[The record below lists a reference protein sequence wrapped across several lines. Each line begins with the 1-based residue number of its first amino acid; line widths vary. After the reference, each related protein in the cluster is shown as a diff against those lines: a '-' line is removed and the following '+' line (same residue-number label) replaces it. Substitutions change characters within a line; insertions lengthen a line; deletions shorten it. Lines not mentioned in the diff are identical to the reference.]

1 VEIKSAADELKRNNK
16 TELMKK
22 TIALLTGGTTGEWVI
37 SVKSAA
43 TIAQNLDPDK
53 FEVYKLMLTQQ
64 GWFYEPADS
73 VKIEVDRNDFSL
85 TIQGRKIKFDGVF
98 IAIHGSPGEDGKL
111 QGYFDML
118 SLPYTTCDA
127 LTSAITMNKGYTK
140 AIVQD
145 IENLN
150 VARSAQIFEGGA
162 YALEDLKQDLKL
174 PYFVKP
180 NNGGSSIGMS
190 KVNLADDLD
199 AAVERAFH
207 EDSQVL
213 IEEFISGREF
223 TVGVVKLDGQVTV
236 LPVTEVETAKEFF
249 DFEAKYTPG
258 VATETTPA
266 PLRVETRERV
276 EQIAKAVYSKLNC
289 RGVVRIDFILSG
301 DEGDF
306 YFIEINTIPGQT
318 ATSFIPQQVAA
329 MGMKL
334 NDFYT
339 KLVRETI
346 G

>member
-1 VEIKSAADELKRNNK
+1 
-16 TELMKK
+16 MKK
-22 TIALLTGGTTGEWVI
+22 TIALLTGGTTGEWVV

-43 TIAQNLDPDK
+43 TILHNLDADK
-53 FEVYKLMLTQQ
+53 FDVYKIMLTQQ

-85 TIQGRKIKFDGVF
+85 TIQGKKIKFEGVF

-118 SLPYTTCDA
+118 GLPYTTCDA

-140 AIVQD
+140 AVVNG

-150 VARSAQIFEGGA
+150 IAKSAQIFKNSSYSTAEIKA
-162 YALEDLKQDLKL
+162 DLKL

-180 NNGGSSIGMS
+180 NNGGSSIGMT
-190 KVNLADDLD
+190 KVTHADDLE
-199 AAVERAFH
+199 AAIERAFQ
-207 EDSQVL
+207 EDSQIL
-213 IEEFISGREF
+213 IEEFILGREF
-223 TVGVVKLDGQVTV
+223 TVGVVKLDGKIVV
-236 LPVTEVETAKEFF
+236 LPATEVETSKEFF

-266 PLRVETRERV
+266 LIREETRERV
-276 EQIAKAVYSKLNC
+276 AAIAEAVYLKLNC
-289 RGVVRIDFILSG
+289 RGVVRIDFILTG
-301 DEGDF
+301 DEEDF

-334 NDFYT
+334 NDFYS
-339 KLVRETI
+339 KLVKETI

>member
-1 VEIKSAADELKRNNK
+1 MLCGFWLMDHKKYR
-16 TELMKK
+16 MKK
-22 TIALLTGGTTGEWVI
+22 VIALLTGGTTGEWVI

-43 TIAQNLDPDK
+43 TIAHHLDPDK
-53 FEVYKLMLTQQ
+53 FEVYKIMLTQQ

-85 TIQGRKIKFDGVF
+85 HIKGRKVTFDGVF

-118 SLPYTTCDA
+118 NLPYTTCDA
-127 LTSAITMNKGYTK
+127 MTSAITMNKGYTK

-145 IENLN
+145 LPDLHVAKSVQIFKGAHYSVSDIKNNLN
-150 VARSAQIFEGGA
+150 
-162 YALEDLKQDLKL
+162 L

-190 KVNLADDLD
+190 KVKNQYDLQQAID
-199 AAVERAFH
+199 KAFK
-207 EDSQVL
+207 EDTQIL
-213 IEEFISGREF
+213 IEEFIEGREF
-223 TVGVVKLDGQVTV
+223 TVGVVKLDGKITV
-236 LPVTEVETAKEFF
+236 LPATEVETAKEFF

-258 VATETTPA
+258 VAVETTPA
-266 PLRVETRERV
+266 PIRPETRKRVEE
-276 EQIAKAVYSKLNC
+276 IATAVYQKLNC
-289 RGVVRIDFILSG
+289 RGVVRIDFILLG

-329 MGMKL
+329 FGLSL

-339 KLVRETI
+339 KLIKETI

>member
-1 VEIKSAADELKRNNK
+1 
-16 TELMKK
+16 MKK
-22 TIALLTGGTTGEWVI
+22 IIALLTGGTTGEWVI

-43 TIAQNLDPDK
+43 TIAHHLDPDK
-53 FEVYKLMLTQQ
+53 FEVYKIMVTQQ

-73 VKIEVDRNDFSL
+73 VKIAVDRNDFSL
-85 TIQGRKIKFDGVF
+85 LIRGRKIMFDGVF

-118 SLPYTTCDA
+118 NLRYTTCDA
-127 LTSAITMNKGYTK
+127 MTSAVTMNKAYTK

-145 IENLN
+145 IKDLF
-150 VARSAQIFEGGA
+150 VAKSAQIFKNTSWS
-162 YALEDLKQDLKL
+162 LTDIKNTLNL

-190 KVNLADDLD
+190 KVKNQYDLQQAVDKAFNED
-199 AAVERAFH
+199 A
-207 EDSQVL
+207 QIL
-213 IEEFISGREF
+213 IEEFIEGREF
-223 TVGVVKLDGQVTV
+223 TVGVVKLDGKVTV
-236 LPVTEVETAKEFF
+236 LPATEVETAKEFF

-258 VATETTPA
+258 VAVETTPA
-266 PLRVETRERV
+266 PLREETRKRV
-276 EQIAKAVYSKLNC
+276 EEIVGAVYTKLNC

-329 MGMKL
+329 FGL
-334 NDFYT
+334 SLTDFYS
-339 KLVRETI
+339 KLIKETV

>member
-1 VEIKSAADELKRNNK
+1 
-16 TELMKK
+16 MKK
-22 TIALLTGGTTGEWVI
+22 IIALLTGGTSGEWVV

-43 TIAQNLDPDK
+43 TIGQNLDSDK
-53 FEVYKLMLTQQ
+53 FEVYKIMLSQQ
-64 GWFYEPADS
+64 GWFYEPEDS
-73 VKIEVDRNDFSL
+73 VKIAIDRNDFSL
-85 TIQGRKIKFDGVF
+85 TIKGRKIKFDGVY

-118 SLPYTTCDA
+118 SIPYTTCDA

-145 IENLN
+145 IDLLN
-150 VARSAQIFEGGA
+150 VARSVQIFQDSN
-162 YALEDLKQDLKL
+162 YNIDRINNDLKL

-180 NNGGSSIGMS
+180 NNGGSSIGMT
-190 KVNLADDLD
+190 KVNHADDLKG
-199 AAVERAFH
+199 AIERAFK
-207 EDSQVL
+207 EDTQVL
-213 IEEFISGREF
+213 IEEFIEGREF
-223 TVGVVKLDGQVTV
+223 TVGVVKLDGKVTV

-266 PLRVETRERV
+266 PIRSETRDRV
-276 EQIAKAVYSKLNC
+276 AQIAEAVYVKLNC
-289 RGVVRIDFILSG
+289 RGVVRIDFILKG
-301 DEGDF
+301 DEADF

-329 MGMKL
+329 AGMKL

>member
-1 VEIKSAADELKRNNK
+1 
-16 TELMKK
+16 MKK
-22 TIALLTGGTTGEWVI
+22 IIALLTGGTTGEWVV

-53 FEVYKLMLTQQ
+53 FDVYKIMLTQQ

-73 VKIEVDRNDFSL
+73 VKIEVDRNDFSVTL
-85 TIQGRKIKFDGVF
+85 KGRKIKFDGVF

-118 SLPYTTCDA
+118 GVPYTTCDA

-140 AIVQD
+140 AIVQG
-145 IENLN
+145 IEELF
-150 VARSAQIFEGGA
+150 VARSVQIFKNGA
-162 YALEDLKQDLKL
+162 YKTEEIKKELKL

-190 KVNLADDLD
+190 KVTNQYDLQTALD
-199 AAVERAFH
+199 KAFN
-207 EDSQVL
+207 EDNQIL
-213 IEEFISGREF
+213 IEEFIEGREF
-223 TVGVVKLDGQVTV
+223 TVGVVKLDGKITV

-266 PLRVETRERV
+266 ALKKESRERIEKIV
-276 EQIAKAVYSKLNC
+276 TQVYQKLNC
-289 RGVVRIDFILSG
+289 RGIVRIDFILQG
-301 DEGDF
+301 GEGDF

-339 KLVRETI
+339 KLIKETI

>member
-1 VEIKSAADELKRNNK
+1 
-16 TELMKK
+16 MKK
-22 TIALLTGGTTGEWVI
+22 IIALLTGGTTGEWVI

-43 TIAQNLDPDK
+43 TIAHHLDPDK
-53 FEVYKLMLTQQ
+53 FEVYKIMLTQQ

-85 TIQGRKIKFDGVF
+85 HIKGRKVTFDGVF

-118 SLPYTTCDA
+118 NLPYTTCDA
-127 LTSAITMNKGYTK
+127 MTSAITMNKGYTK

-145 IENLN
+145 VKNLH
-150 VARSAQIFEGGA
+150 VAKSAQIFKNAPYSIAEIKSN
-162 YALEDLKQDLKL
+162 LVL

-190 KVNLADDLD
+190 KVKNQYDLQSAID
-199 AAVERAFH
+199 KAFK
-207 EDSQVL
+207 EDTQIL
-213 IEEFISGREF
+213 IEEFIEGREF
-223 TVGVVKLDGQVTV
+223 TVGVVKLDGKVTV

-258 VATETTPA
+258 VAVETTPA
-266 PLRVETRERV
+266 PLRAETLKRV
-276 EQIAKAVYSKLNC
+276 EEIATGVYQKLNC
-289 RGVVRIDFILSG
+289 RGVVRIDFILLG

-329 MGMKL
+329 FGLSL

-339 KLVRETI
+339 KLIKETI

>member
-1 VEIKSAADELKRNNK
+1 
-16 TELMKK
+16 MKK
-22 TIALLTGGTTGEWVI
+22 TIALLTGGTTGEKVI

-43 TIAQNLDPDK
+43 TIAQNLDTDK
-53 FEVYKLMLTQQ
+53 FDVYKIMLTHQ

-73 VKIEVDRNDFSL
+73 MKVEVDRNDFSL
-85 TIQGRKIKFDGVF
+85 QLKGKKIMFDGVF

-118 SLPYTTCDA
+118 QLPYTTCDA
-127 LTSAITMNKGYTK
+127 MTSAITMNKGYTK

-145 IENLN
+145 IELLN
-150 VARSAQIFEGGA
+150 VAKSVQIFKEGN
-162 YALEDLKQDLKL
+162 YNQEQIKKDLKI
-174 PYFVKP
+174 PYFIKP

-190 KVNLADDLD
+190 KVTHPSDLQKALDKAFKEDD
-199 AAVERAFH
+199 
-207 EDSQVL
+207 QIL

-223 TVGVVKLDGQVTV
+223 TVGVVKLDGKITV
-236 LPVTEVETAKEFF
+236 LPITEVETAKDFF

-258 VATETTPA
+258 VAKETTPA
-266 PLRVETRERV
+266 PLNAEVNARVAK
-276 EQIAKAVYSKLNC
+276 IATAVYQKLNC
-289 RGVVRIDFILSG
+289 RGVVRIDFILQSG
-301 DEGDF
+301 TDDF

-339 KLVRETI
+339 KLIRETI

>member
-1 VEIKSAADELKRNNK
+1 
-16 TELMKK
+16 MKK
-22 TIALLTGGTTGEWVI
+22 TIALLTGGTTGEKVV

-43 TIAQNLDPDK
+43 TIAQNLDADK
-53 FEVYKLMLTQQ
+53 FDVYKIMLTQQ

-73 VKIEVDRNDFSL
+73 MRVEVDRNDFS
-85 TIQGRKIKFDGVF
+85 INIKGRKIMFDGVF

-118 SLPYTTCDA
+118 NLPYTTCDA

-145 IENLN
+145 IEQLH
-150 VARSAQIFEGGA
+150 VAKSVQIFKNGSYKLDKIKSE
-162 YALEDLKQDLKL
+162 LKL
-174 PYFVKP
+174 PYFIKP

-190 KVNLADDLD
+190 KVTNPYDLESALDKAFNED
-199 AAVERAFH
+199 A
-207 EDSQVL
+207 QIL
-213 IEEFISGREF
+213 IEEFIGGREF
-223 TVGVVKLDGQVTV
+223 TVGVVKLDGKITV
-236 LPVTEVETAKEFF
+236 LPITEVETAKEFF

-266 PLRVETRERV
+266 ALDEAMKEKVGK
-276 EQIAKAVYSKLNC
+276 IATEVYRKLNC
-289 RGVVRIDFILSG
+289 RGVVRIDFILQ
-301 DEGDF
+301 EGTNDF

-318 ATSFIPQQVAA
+318 ATSFIPQQVAS

-339 KLVRETI
+339 KLLRETI

>member
-1 VEIKSAADELKRNNK
+1 
-16 TELMKK
+16 MKK
-22 TIALLTGGTTGEWVI
+22 IIALLTGGTSGEWVV

-43 TIAQNLDPDK
+43 TIAHNLDADK
-53 FEVYKLMLTQQ
+53 FEVYKIMLSQQ
-64 GWFYEPADS
+64 GWFYEPEDS
-73 VKIEVDRNDFSL
+73 VKIAIDRNDFSL
-85 TIQGRKIKFDGVF
+85 TIKGRRIKFDGVY

-118 SLPYTTCDA
+118 NIPYTTCDT

-145 IENLN
+145 IGQLH
-150 VARSAQIFEGGA
+150 VARSVQIFQDSK
-162 YALEDLKQDLKL
+162 YDINHIKKDLKL

-190 KVNLADDLD
+190 KVNHADDLE
-199 AAVERAFH
+199 AAIEKAFK
-207 EDSQVL
+207 EDKQVL
-213 IEEFISGREF
+213 IEEFIEGREF
-223 TVGVVKLDGQVTV
+223 TVGVVKLDGKVTV

-266 PLRVETRERV
+266 PIRLETRDRV
-276 EQIAKAVYSKLNC
+276 VQIAEAVYLKLNC
-289 RGVVRIDFILSG
+289 RGVVRIDFILKD
-301 DEGDF
+301 DEADF

-329 MGMKL
+329 AGMKL

-339 KLVRETI
+339 KLIRETI

>member
-1 VEIKSAADELKRNNK
+1 
-16 TELMKK
+16 MKK
-22 TIALLTGGTTGEWVI
+22 TLALLTGGTTGEWVV

-43 TIAQNLDPDK
+43 TIAQNLDADK
-53 FEVYKLMLTQQ
+53 FDVYKIMLTQQ

-85 TIQGRKIKFDGVF
+85 TIKGRKIMFDGVF

-118 SLPYTTCDA
+118 NLPYTTCDA

-140 AIVQD
+140 AIVQG
-145 IENLN
+145 IENLHI
-150 VARSAQIFEGGA
+150 AKSAQIFKNTA
-162 YALEDLKQDLKL
+162 YSLEQIKKDLKI

-190 KVNLADDLD
+190 KVTHGADLQ
-199 AAVERAFH
+199 AAIDKAFK
-207 EDSQVL
+207 EDTQLL

-223 TVGVVKLDGQVTV
+223 TVGVVKLDGKVTV
-236 LPVTEVETAKEFF
+236 LPATEVETAKEFF

-266 PLRVETRERV
+266 SIRPETKARV
-276 EQIAKAVYSKLNC
+276 EQIAKDVYLKLNC
-289 RGVVRIDFILSG
+289 SGVVRIDFILTE

-329 MGMKL
+329 AGMKL

-339 KLVRETI
+339 KLVKETI

>member
-1 VEIKSAADELKRNNK
+1 
-16 TELMKK
+16 MKK
-22 TIALLTGGTTGEWVI
+22 TIALLTGGTTGEWVV

-43 TIAQNLDPDK
+43 TIAHHLDADK
-53 FEVYKLMLTQQ
+53 FDVYKIMLTQQ

-73 VKIEVDRNDFSL
+73 VKIEVDRNDFS
-85 TIQGRKIKFDGVF
+85 IMVKGRRVMFDGVY

-118 SLPYTTCDA
+118 GIPYTTCDA
-127 LTSAITMNKGYTK
+127 LTSAISMNKGYTK
-140 AIVQD
+140 AIVQNID
-145 IENLN
+145 QLN
-150 VARSAQIFEGGA
+150 VAKSVQLFNHTPYSLDTI
-162 YALEDLKQDLKL
+162 KSTLKL
-174 PYFVKP
+174 PLFIKP

-190 KVNLADDLD
+190 KVTHPFDLKD
-199 AAVERAFH
+199 AIDKAFK

-223 TVGVVKLDGQVTV
+223 SVGVVKLDGKIMV
-236 LPVTEVETAKEFF
+236 LPITEVETGKEFF

-258 VATETTPA
+258 MAKETTPA
-266 PLRVETRERV
+266 NLSTVTRDRVAEIV
-276 EQIAKAVYSKLNC
+276 KNVYLVLNC

-301 DEGDF
+301 AEEDF
-306 YFIEINTIPGQT
+306 YFIEVNTIPGQT

>member
-1 VEIKSAADELKRNNK
+1 
-16 TELMKK
+16 MKK

-53 FEVYKLMLTQQ
+53 FDVYKIMLTQQ

-73 VKIEVDRNDFSL
+73 VKVEVDRNDFSIKL
-85 TIQGRKIKFDGVF
+85 KGRKITFDGVF
-98 IAIHGSPGEDGKL
+98 IAIHGAPGEDGK
-111 QGYFDML
+111 
-118 SLPYTTCDA
+118 

-145 IENLN
+145 IENLH
-150 VARSAQIFEGGA
+150 VAKSMQLFDSKK
-162 YALEDLKQDLKL
+162 YDLEHIKKSLKL
-174 PYFVKP
+174 PYFIKP

-190 KVNLADDLD
+190 KVSNQFDLKS
-199 AAVERAFH
+199 AIEKAFK
-207 EDSQVL
+207 EDEQVL

-223 TVGVVKLDGQVTV
+223 TVGVAKLDGQIKV
-236 LPVTEVETAKEFF
+236 LPITEVETSKEFF

-258 VATETTPA
+258 VAKETTPA
-266 PLRVETRERV
+266 PVRPETRERV
-276 EQIAKAVYSKLNC
+276 AEIATSVYQRLNC

-301 DEGDF
+301 DEADF
-306 YFIEINTIPGQT
+306 YFIEVNTIPGQT
-318 ATSFIPQQVAA
+318 ATSFIPQQVAV

-339 KLVRETI
+339 KLIRETI

>member
-1 VEIKSAADELKRNNK
+1 
-16 TELMKK
+16 MKK
-22 TIALLTGGTTGEWVI
+22 TIALLTGGTTGEWVV

-53 FEVYKLMLTQQ
+53 FDVYKIMLTQQ

-85 TIQGRKIKFDGVF
+85 TLNGKKIKFDGVF

-118 SLPYTTCDA
+118 NLPYTTCDA

-145 IENLN
+145 IANLH
-150 VARSAQIFEGGA
+150 VAKSAQIFNSIP
-162 YALEDLKQDLKL
+162 YSTDQLKKDLKV

-190 KVNLADDLD
+190 KVNHADDLQ
-199 AAVERAFH
+199 AAIDKAFN
-207 EDSQVL
+207 EDSQIL

-223 TVGVVKLDGQVTV
+223 TVGVVKLDGKVTV
-236 LPVTEVETAKEFF
+236 LPITEVETAKEFF

-266 PLRVETRERV
+266 PIRAETREKV
-276 EQIAKAVYSKLNC
+276 AKIAEAVYVKLNC

-329 MGMKL
+329 MDMKL

-339 KLVRETI
+339 KLIRETI

>member
-1 VEIKSAADELKRNNK
+1 
-16 TELMKK
+16 MKK
-22 TIALLTGGTTGEWVI
+22 TLALLTGGTTGEWVI

-43 TIAQNLDPDK
+43 TIAQNLDASK
-53 FEVYKLMLTQQ
+53 FDVYKIMLTQQ

-85 TIQGRKIKFDGVF
+85 NIKGRKVTFDGVF

-118 SLPYTTCDA
+118 NLPYTTCNA

-140 AIVQD
+140 AIVQG
-145 IENLN
+145 IENLHI
-150 VARSAQIFEGGA
+150 AKSAQIFKNVA
-162 YALEDLKQDLKL
+162 YNLDQIKRELKI

-190 KVNLADDLD
+190 KVTHTADLEK
-199 AAVERAFH
+199 AVDKAFK
-207 EDSQVL
+207 EDDQLL

-223 TVGVVKLDGQVTV
+223 TVGVVKLDGKLVV

-266 PLRVETRERV
+266 PIRPETKARV
-276 EQIAKAVYSKLNC
+276 EQIAKDVYVKLNC
-289 RGVVRIDFILSG
+289 NGVVRIDFILMEN
-301 DEGDF
+301 EGDF
-306 YFIEINTIPGQT
+306 YFIEVNTIPGQT

-339 KLVRETI
+339 KLIKETI

>member
-1 VEIKSAADELKRNNK
+1 MR
-16 TELMKK
+16 K

-43 TIAQNLDPDK
+43 TIAQNLDADK
-53 FEVYKLMLTQQ
+53 FDVYKIMLTQQ

-85 TIQGRKIKFDGVF
+85 MLNGRKIKFDGVF

-118 SLPYTTCDA
+118 DLPYTTCDA
-127 LTSAITMNKGYTK
+127 MTSAITMNKGYTK
-140 AIVQD
+140 AIVGD
-145 IENLN
+145 IDQLK
-150 VARSAQIFEGGA
+150 VAKSVQIFKNASYNIEQI
-162 YALEDLKQDLKL
+162 KRDLKL

-190 KVNLADDLD
+190 KVTRPDDVE
-199 AAVERAFH
+199 AAITKAFA
-207 EDSQVL
+207 EDSQIL

-223 TVGVVKLDGQVTV
+223 TIGVVKLDGKITV
-236 LPVTEVETAKEFF
+236 LPATEVETAKEFF

-266 PLRVETRERV
+266 KIRPETRDRV
-276 EQIAKAVYSKLNC
+276 AKIAEAVYVKLNC

-301 DEGDF
+301 DEEGF

-318 ATSFIPQQVAA
+318 GTSFIPQQVAA

-339 KLVRETI
+339 KLLRETV